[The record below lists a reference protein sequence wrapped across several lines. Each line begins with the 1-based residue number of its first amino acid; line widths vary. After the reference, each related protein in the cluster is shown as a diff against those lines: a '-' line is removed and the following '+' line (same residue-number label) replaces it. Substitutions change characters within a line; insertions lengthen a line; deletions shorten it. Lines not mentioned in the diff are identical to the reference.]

1 MLLDSNI
8 VIYAAQP
15 EHAFLRQF
23 IAEHSPSVSAV
34 TYVEVLGFHRLTPND
49 RTYLEAF
56 FAASDVLPLTQNILD
71 EAVRLRQM
79 RRMSLGDSLI
89 AATCLVYGLTLVTR
103 NIGDFA
109 WIAELRLLNPFDANQ
124 S

>member
-8 VIYAAQP
+8 VIYAAQT

-23 IAEHSPSVSAV
+23 IAQNSPSVSAV
-34 TYVEVLGFHRLTPND
+34 TYVEVLGFHRLTLED
-49 RTYLEAF
+49 QTYLEEF

-71 EAVRLRQM
+71 EAVRLRQI
-79 RRMSLGDSLI
+79 RRMSLGDALI
-89 AATCLVYGLTLVTR
+89 AATCLVHALTLVTR

-109 WIAELRLLNPFDANQ
+109 WIADLQLINPFDALQ